1 MEAVEQQI
9 MDFTKATNFDNA
21 LDIVFKDYI
30 RYKLYFLKN
39 ENNRYEIKW
48 GMVFNDFEKKS
59 PNMLDGM
66 SYETE
71 QEYYRWESV
80 ITELEYFKNKLQQW
94 T

>member
-1 MEAVEQQI
+1 MEAVQQQI

-21 LDIVFKDYI
+21 LDIIFKDYV
-30 RYKLYFLKN
+30 RYKLYYLKN

-48 GMVFNDFEKKS
+48 NMTFNEFEKKS
-59 PNMLDGM
+59 PEMEGGM

-71 QEYYRWESV
+71 QEYYQWEAV
-80 ITELEYFKNKLQQW
+80 ITELEYFKNQVQQW

>member
-1 MEAVEQQI
+1 MEAVQQQI

-30 RYKLYFLKN
+30 RYKLYYLKN
-39 ENNRYEIKW
+39 ENNRNEIKW
-48 GMVFNDFEKKS
+48 GMTFDDFEKKS
-59 PNMLDGM
+59 PNMQKGM

-71 QEYYRWESV
+71 QEYYQWEAV

>member
-21 LDIVFKDYI
+21 LSIVFKDYI
-30 RYKLYFLKN
+30 RYKLYYLKN
-39 ENNRYEIKW
+39 EKKIYEKKW
-48 GMVFNDFEKKS
+48 GMVFDDFENES
-59 PNMLDGM
+59 SNMQNGM

-71 QEYYRWESV
+71 QEYYLWEAV
-80 ITELEYFKNKLQQW
+80 ITELEYFKNKLQEW